1 MMMKTKILVSAIAL
15 ISLISCNNAT
25 VNNDAEE
32 HKEEGRE
39 AFVLLNADQRKALNL
54 NLGTFEMRN
63 LTTVIKTNGQ
73 LEVAPDSRAEVS
85 VPIGG
90 NVKSIKVFM
99 GDKVNKGQI
108 LALLEHPDYIE
119 LQENFAEVANRLEY
133 LEKDYERQKELYEK
147 NVGSGKS
154 YQQSKADYNIAK
166 SKYEGLKARLK
177 LLNISPGKVMEGG
190 ISPVVNVV
198 SPIKGFVNRIN
209 IKVGTYVDAGD
220 KMFEITDN
228 SAIHA
233 DFLVYEKD
241 VSMIKEGQKIHFT
254 IASLPGKEFTSTI
267 FAIGKEFEKNT
278 RAVHIHSRL
287 DNYDPALIPGMYIS
301 GHIHTNKHL
310 TRTLPN
316 DAIVTEG
323 TKSFIF
329 VLDNSALNNDE
340 DHNHDHEHKDIMA
353 FRMVEVI
360 PGSKDDGYTEIKLI
374 NDLPED
380 SKIVLNAAY
389 YLLAD
394 MNKEETEHEH

>member
-1 MMMKTKILVSAIAL
+1 MKVKILLMAIVIISAI
-15 ISLISCNNAT
+15 SCQNGLNDQKNNGH
-25 VNNDAEE
+25 DEHEE
-32 HKEEGRE
+32 NKREGI
-39 AFVLLNADQRKALNL
+39 VILNKKQRNALNL
-54 NLGTFEMRN
+54 QLGSLKMRN

-85 VPIGG
+85 VPVGG
-90 NVKSIKVFM
+90 NIKEIKVFT
-99 GDKVNKGQI
+99 GDKVKKGRV
-108 LALLEHPDYIE
+108 LAVLEHPDYIE
-119 LQENFAEVANRLEY
+119 LQENFSEVANRLEY
-133 LEKDYERQKELYEK
+133 LRQDYERQKELYEK

-154 YQQSKADYNIAK
+154 YQQSKAEFNIAK

-177 LLNISPGKVMEGG
+177 LLNISPGKVMEGK

-198 SPIKGFVNRIN
+198 SPINGFVNKIN
-209 IKVGTYVDAGD
+209 VKVGTYVDAGD

-254 IASLPGKEFTSTI
+254 IASLPEKEFTSTI
-267 FAIGKEFEKNT
+267 FATGKEFEKNT
-278 RAVHIHSRL
+278 RAVHIHSKL

-301 GHIHTNKHL
+301 GHIHTDKHL
-310 TRTLPN
+310 TQTLPD

-329 VLDNSALNNDE
+329 VLDNSVLHDDE
-340 DHNHDHEHKDIMA
+340 NHSHEQEDLMA
-353 FRMVEVI
+353 FRMVEII
-360 PGSKDDGYTEIKLI
+360 PGSKDDGHTEVKLI
-374 NDLPED
+374 NSLPEN